1 MLSAHHLQAHL
12 SEKLASLGLPW
23 DVEVL
28 DTVDSTSTELM
39 RQAKL
44 DPLIPLNPKVLVSL
58 EQTQGRGRR
67 GHSWTSSKEDSLT
80 FSLGLQLQPISWLGL
95 SLCVGIDLLQS
106 LDPEQNLGLQLKW
119 PNDVWVVK
127 AQRFYK
133 LAGILIETHQPQTD
147 TQLSPPH
154 ARYCVIGIGVNFNA
168 PALHTSTPLA
178 SPIGLSDLGSPLSRQ
193 DVILQVVNKLSV
205 TLKQF
210 ETEGFAYFKE
220 RFDQVDCLK
229 NRDIFLSDGTTGRCL
244 GVSKHGELLVLQNSE
259 VRTIVSM
266 DVSVRPLKTPG

>member
-1 MLSAHHLQAHL
+1 M
-12 SEKLASLGLPW
+12 
-23 DVEVL
+23 L

-67 GHSWTSSKEDSLT
+67 GHSWISSKEDSLT

-95 SLCVGIDLLQS
+95 SLCVGLDLLQS
-106 LDPEQNLGLQLKW
+106 LDPEQSLGLQLKW

-127 AQRFYK
+127 AQRFHK

-154 ARYCVIGIGVNFNA
+154 AR
-168 PALHTSTPLA
+168 
-178 SPIGLSDLGSPLSRQ
+178 
-193 DVILQVVNKLSV
+193 
-205 TLKQF
+205 
-210 ETEGFAYFKE
+210 
-220 RFDQVDCLK
+220 
-229 NRDIFLSDGTTGRCL
+229 
-244 GVSKHGELLVLQNSE
+244 
-259 VRTIVSM
+259 
-266 DVSVRPLKTPG
+266 